1 MKNFK
6 YEYKENMTQDE
17 INALLEQKEKHTLS
31 NVAPEI
37 ETRIKTETE
46 KSYTEQINSYQSK
59 IKEYEL
65 SQISQENRKLV
76 EELLNSGKDMEY
88 IKTNF
93 KDLVEKKPTL
103 DMKNLMNGGI
113 QIKDENMFIEELSQ
127 KIKENLQDNHNIPI
141 NERIKNLVQKE
152 YQKGK

>member
-1 MKNFK
+1 MSNFK

-17 INALLEQKEKHTLS
+17 INALLEQKEKQVLS
-31 NVAPEI
+31 SVLPNA
-37 ETRIKTETE
+37 ETRIKSETE
-46 KSYTEQINSYQSK
+46 KEYLEQINNYQSK

-65 SQISQENRKLV
+65 SQVPQENRKLV

-127 KIKENLQDNHNIPI
+127 KIKTSLEDNKDIPI

>member
-1 MKNFK
+1 MKDFK
-6 YEYKENMTQDE
+6 YDYKDGMTKKE
-17 INALLEQKEKHTLS
+17 IDALLQQKEKHTLS

-37 ETRIKTETE
+37 ETRIKNETE

-65 SQISQENRKLV
+65 SQVPQENRKLV

-103 DMKNLMNGGI
+103 DMKNLINGGI
-113 QIKDENMFIEELSQ
+113 QIKDENMFIEELTQ
-127 KIKENLQDNHNIPI
+127 KIKTSLDENKDIPI

>member
-1 MKNFK
+1 MKDFK
-6 YEYKENMTQDE
+6 YDYKENMTQDE

-37 ETRIKTETE
+37 ETSIKTETE
-46 KSYTEQINSYQSK
+46 KSYTEQINSYHSK

-65 SQISQENRKLV
+65 SQVPQENRKLV
-76 EELLNSGKDMEY
+76 EELLNSDKNIEY

-93 KDLVEKKPTL
+93 KDLVDKKPAL

-113 QIKDENMFIEELSQ
+113 QIKDENMFIEELTQ
-127 KIKENLQDNHNIPI
+127 KIKTSLDENKDIPV

-152 YQKGK
+152 YEKGK

>member
-1 MKNFK
+1 MTNFK

-17 INALLEQKEKHTLS
+17 INALLEQKEKQVLS
-31 NVAPEI
+31 SVLPSA

-46 KSYTEQINSYQSK
+46 KQYEEKINSYQSK

-65 SQISQENRKLV
+65 SQIPQENKKIV

-93 KDLVEKKPTL
+93 KDLIEKKPTL
-103 DMKNLMNGGI
+103 DMKNLINGGI
-113 QIKDENMFIEELSQ
+113 QIKDENMFIEELTQ
-127 KIKENLQDNHNIPI
+127 KIKNSLEENKDIPV

-152 YQKGK
+152 YKKG

>member
-1 MKNFK
+1 MSNFK

-17 INALLEQKEKHTLS
+17 INALLEQKEKQILS
-31 NVAPEI
+31 NVLPSV

-46 KSYTEQINSYQSK
+46 KQYEEKISNYQSK

-65 SQISQENRKLV
+65 SQVPQENRKLV

-88 IKTNF
+88 VKTNF
-93 KDLVEKKPTL
+93 KDLIEKKPQL

>member
-1 MKNFK
+1 MSNFK
-6 YEYKENMTQDE
+6 YDYKENMTQDE
-17 INALLEQKEKHTLS
+17 INALLEQKEKQVLS
-31 NVAPEI
+31 SVLPNA

-46 KSYTEQINSYQSK
+46 KQYEEKINSYQSK

-65 SQISQENRKLV
+65 SQVPQENRKLV

-103 DMKNLMNGGI
+103 DIKNLMNGGI

>member
-1 MKNFK
+1 MSNFK

-17 INALLEQKEKHTLS
+17 INALLEQKEKQVLS
-31 NVAPEI
+31 SVLPSA
-37 ETRIKTETE
+37 ETRIKSETE
-46 KSYTEQINSYQSK
+46 KEYLEQINNYQSK

-65 SQISQENRKLV
+65 SQVPQENRKLV

-93 KDLVEKKPTL
+93 KDLIEKKPTL

>member
-1 MKNFK
+1 MSNFK
-6 YEYKENMTQDE
+6 YDYKENMTQDE
-17 INALLEQKEKHTLS
+17 INALLEQKEKQVLS
-31 NVAPEI
+31 SVLPNA

-46 KSYTEQINSYQSK
+46 KQYEEKINSYQSK

-65 SQISQENRKLV
+65 LQVPQENRKLV

-141 NERIKNLVQKE
+141 NERIKKLVQKK

>member
-1 MKNFK
+1 MSNFK

-17 INALLEQKEKHTLS
+17 INALLEQKEKQVLS
-31 NVAPEI
+31 SVLPSA
-37 ETRIKTETE
+37 ETRIKSETE
-46 KSYTEQINSYQSK
+46 KEYLEQINNYQSK

-65 SQISQENRKLV
+65 SQVPHENHKLV

>member
-1 MKNFK
+1 MSNFK

-17 INALLEQKEKHTLS
+17 INALLEQKEKQVLS
-31 NVAPEI
+31 SVLPSA
-37 ETRIKTETE
+37 ETRIKSETE
-46 KSYTEQINSYQSK
+46 KEYLEQINNYQSK

-65 SQISQENRKLV
+65 SQVPQENRKLV

-103 DMKNLMNGGI
+103 DMKKLMNGGI

>member
-1 MKNFK
+1 MTNFK

-17 INALLEQKEKHTLS
+17 INALLEQKEKQVLS
-31 NVAPEI
+31 SVLPSA
-37 ETRIKTETE
+37 ETRIKSETE
-46 KSYTEQINSYQSK
+46 KEYLEQINNYQSK

-65 SQISQENRKLV
+65 SQVPQENRKLV

-93 KDLVEKKPTL
+93 KDLIEKKPTL

-113 QIKDENMFIEELSQ
+113 QIKDENMFIEELTQ
-127 KIKENLQDNHNIPI
+127 KIKNSLENNKDIPTD
-141 NERIKNLVQKE
+141 EKIKRKVEEE
-152 YQKGK
+152 YKKGQ

>member
-1 MKNFK
+1 MSNFK

-17 INALLEQKEKHTLS
+17 INALLEQKEKQVLS
-31 NVAPEI
+31 SVLPSA
-37 ETRIKTETE
+37 ETRIKSETE
-46 KSYTEQINSYQSK
+46 KEYLEQINNYQSK

-65 SQISQENRKLV
+65 SQVPQENRKLV

-93 KDLVEKKPTL
+93 KDLIEKKPTL

-141 NERIKNLVQKE
+141 NERIKKLVQKE

>member
-1 MKNFK
+1 MTNFK
-6 YEYKENMTQDE
+6 YDYKENMTQDE
-17 INALLEQKEKHTLS
+17 INALLEQKEKQVLS
-31 NVAPEI
+31 SVLPNA

-46 KSYTEQINSYQSK
+46 KQYEEKINSYQSK

-65 SQISQENRKLV
+65 LQVPQENRKLV

-88 IKTNF
+88 IKINF
-93 KDLVEKKPTL
+93 KALVEKKPTL
-103 DMKNLMNGGI
+103 DMQNLMNGGI
-113 QIKDENMFIEELSQ
+113 QIKDENMFIEELTQ
-127 KIKENLQDNHNIPI
+127 KIKTSLEDNKDIPI

>member
-1 MKNFK
+1 MSNFK

-17 INALLEQKEKHTLS
+17 INALLEQKEKQVLS
-31 NVAPEI
+31 SVLPSA
-37 ETRIKTETE
+37 ETRIKSETE
-46 KSYTEQINSYQSK
+46 KEYLEQINNYQSK

-65 SQISQENRKLV
+65 SQVPQENRKLV

>member
-1 MKNFK
+1 MSNFK

-17 INALLEQKEKHTLS
+17 INALLEQKEKQVLS
-31 NVAPEI
+31 SVLPSA
-37 ETRIKTETE
+37 ETRIKSETE
-46 KSYTEQINSYQSK
+46 KEYLEQINNYQSK

-65 SQISQENRKLV
+65 SQVPQENRKLV

-93 KDLVEKKPTL
+93 KDLVDKKPTL

>member
-1 MKNFK
+1 MSNFK

-17 INALLEQKEKHTLS
+17 INALLEQKEKQVLS
-31 NVAPEI
+31 SVLPSA

-46 KSYTEQINSYQSK
+46 KQYEEQINNYQSR

-65 SQISQENRKLV
+65 SQVPQENRKLV
-76 EELLNSGKDMEY
+76 EELLNSSKDMEY

>member
-1 MKNFK
+1 
-6 YEYKENMTQDE
+6 
-17 INALLEQKEKHTLS
+17 
-31 NVAPEI
+31 
-37 ETRIKTETE
+37 
-46 KSYTEQINSYQSK
+46 
-59 IKEYEL
+59 
-65 SQISQENRKLV
+65 
-76 EELLNSGKDMEY
+76 MEY

>member
-1 MKNFK
+1 MSNFK

-17 INALLEQKEKHTLS
+17 INALLEQKEKQVLS
-31 NVAPEI
+31 SVLPNA
-37 ETRIKTETE
+37 ETRIKSETE
-46 KSYTEQINSYQSK
+46 KEYLEQINNYQSK

-65 SQISQENRKLV
+65 SQVPQENRKLV

>member
-1 MKNFK
+1 MSNFK

-17 INALLEQKEKHTLS
+17 INALLEQKEKQVLS
-31 NVAPEI
+31 SVLPSA
-37 ETRIKTETE
+37 ETRIKSETE
-46 KSYTEQINSYQSK
+46 KEYLDQINNYQSK

-65 SQISQENRKLV
+65 SQVPQENRKLV

-93 KDLVEKKPTL
+93 KDLIEKKPTL

>member
-1 MKNFK
+1 MSNFK

-17 INALLEQKEKHTLS
+17 INALLEQKEKQVLS
-31 NVAPEI
+31 SVLPSA
-37 ETRIKTETE
+37 ETRIKSETE
-46 KSYTEQINSYQSK
+46 KEYLDQINNYQSK

-65 SQISQENRKLV
+65 SQVPQENRKLV
-76 EELLNSGKDMEY
+76 EELLNSGKDTEY

-93 KDLVEKKPTL
+93 KDLIEKKPTL

>member
-1 MKNFK
+1 
-6 YEYKENMTQDE
+6 
-17 INALLEQKEKHTLS
+17 
-31 NVAPEI
+31 
-37 ETRIKTETE
+37 
-46 KSYTEQINSYQSK
+46 
-59 IKEYEL
+59 
-65 SQISQENRKLV
+65 
-76 EELLNSGKDMEY
+76 MEY

-141 NERIKNLVQKE
+141 NEKIKNLVQKE

>member
-1 MKNFK
+1 MSNFK

-17 INALLEQKEKHTLS
+17 INALLEQKEKQVLS
-31 NVAPEI
+31 SVLPSA
-37 ETRIKTETE
+37 ETRIKSETE
-46 KSYTEQINSYQSK
+46 KEYLEQINNYQSK

-65 SQISQENRKLV
+65 SQIPQENRKLV

-127 KIKENLQDNHNIPI
+127 KIKDNLQNNHNIPI

>member
-1 MKNFK
+1 MSNFK

-17 INALLEQKEKHTLS
+17 INALLEQKEKQILS
-31 NVAPEI
+31 NVLPSV

-46 KSYTEQINSYQSK
+46 KQYEEKINNYQSK

-65 SQISQENRKLV
+65 SQVPQENRKLV

-93 KDLVEKKPTL
+93 KDLIEKKPQL

>member
-1 MKNFK
+1 MSNFK

-17 INALLEQKEKHTLS
+17 INALLEQKEKQVLS
-31 NVAPEI
+31 SVLPSA

-46 KSYTEQINSYQSK
+46 KQYEEQINNYQSR

-65 SQISQENRKLV
+65 SQVPQENRKLV

>member
-1 MKNFK
+1 
-6 YEYKENMTQDE
+6 
-17 INALLEQKEKHTLS
+17 
-31 NVAPEI
+31 
-37 ETRIKTETE
+37 
-46 KSYTEQINSYQSK
+46 
-59 IKEYEL
+59 
-65 SQISQENRKLV
+65 
-76 EELLNSGKDMEY
+76 MEY

-93 KDLVEKKPTL
+93 KDLIEKKPQL

>member
-1 MKNFK
+1 MSNFK

-17 INALLEQKEKHTLS
+17 INALLEQKEKQVLS
-31 NVAPEI
+31 SVLPNA

-46 KSYTEQINSYQSK
+46 KQYEEKINSYQSK

-65 SQISQENRKLV
+65 SQIPQENRKLV

>member
-1 MKNFK
+1 MKDFK
-6 YEYKENMTQDE
+6 YDYKDGMTKEE
-17 INALLEQKEKHTLS
+17 IDALLEQKEKHTLS

-65 SQISQENRKLV
+65 SQVPQENRKLV

>member
-1 MKNFK
+1 MSNFK
-6 YEYKENMTQDE
+6 YDYKENMTQDE
-17 INALLEQKEKHTLS
+17 INALLEQKEKQVLS
-31 NVAPEI
+31 SVLPNA

-46 KSYTEQINSYQSK
+46 KQYEEKINSYQSK

-65 SQISQENRKLV
+65 SQVPQENRKLV

-141 NERIKNLVQKE
+141 NERIKKLVQKE

>member
-1 MKNFK
+1 MSNFK

-17 INALLEQKEKHTLS
+17 INALLEQKEKQVLS
-31 NVAPEI
+31 SVLPSA
-37 ETRIKTETE
+37 ETRIKSETE
-46 KSYTEQINSYQSK
+46 KEYLEQINNYQSK

-65 SQISQENRKLV
+65 SQVPQENRKLV
-76 EELLNSGKDMEY
+76 EKLLNSGKDMEY

-93 KDLVEKKPTL
+93 KDLVDKKPTL
-103 DMKNLMNGGI
+103 DMKNLMSGGI
-113 QIKDENMFIEELSQ
+113 QIKDENIFIEELSQ

>member
-1 MKNFK
+1 MSNFK

-17 INALLEQKEKHTLS
+17 INALLEQKEKQILS
-31 NVAPEI
+31 NVLPSV

-46 KSYTEQINSYQSK
+46 KQYEEKISNYQSK

-65 SQISQENRKLV
+65 SQVPQENRKLV

-88 IKTNF
+88 VKTNF
-93 KDLVEKKPTL
+93 KDLIEKKPQL

-141 NERIKNLVQKE
+141 NERIKKLVQKE